1 MRERIYSILIKEFL
15 QGFRDP
21 KMKGVI
27 FIAPIIQLLL
37 FGYAVSTDVKH
48 VATAVYDLDQTRE
61 SRDLLSRF
69 FASGYFQPKKH
80 VTHASQ
86 IRDLLDHGKVSA
98 AIQINRGFASALSS
112 HQKVP
117 IQVIVDGTDSN
128 TATVTIS
135 YAAQIVRDYN
145 KYLVLEAIG
154 LPTGTLLNRG
164 IDLQSRVWFNINLES
179 RMFYLPGV
187 IALIGM
193 LITLMLT
200 SMAIVREREIGTME
214 QLMVT
219 PLRPFELILGKLL
232 PFALIALFDM
242 TLITAVAVFWFE
254 VPIKGSLLLLF
265 VSMLLFLLP
274 SLGIGLFI
282 STISTTQQQAM
293 MTTFFFFFPAN
304 LLSGFAF
311 PIENMPEIVQWITYA
326 NPLRYFLVIIRG
338 IFLKGIGA
346 DLLWP
351 QMVALGVLGIIVLVL
366 SALRFTKRLE

>member
-1 MRERIYSILIKEFL
+1 MWERIYHILLKEFL
-15 QGFRDP
+15 QVFRDP

-27 FIAPIIQLLL
+27 FIAPIIQLLI
-37 FGYAVSTDVKH
+37 FGYAVSTDVKN
-48 VATAVYDLDQTRE
+48 VATAVYDLDQTQQSRE
-61 SRDLLSRF
+61 LLSRF

-80 VTHASQ
+80 VTHVSQ
-86 IRDLLDHGKVSA
+86 IRNLMDHGKVST
-98 AIQINRGFASALSS
+98 AIQINKGFASALSS

-117 IQVIVDGTDSN
+117 IQMIVDGTDSN

-135 YAAQIVRDYN
+135 YAAQIVRDFN
-145 KYLVLEAIG
+145 KNLELEAIG

-187 IALIGM
+187 VALIGM

-214 QLMVT
+214 QLIVT
-219 PLRPFELILGKLL
+219 PLRPVELILGKLL

-242 TLITAVAVFWFE
+242 TLITTVAAFWFE
-254 VPIKGSLLLLF
+254 VPIKGSLLLLLA
-265 VSMLLFLLP
+265 SMVLFLLP

-311 PIENMPEIVQWITYA
+311 PIENMPEIVQWITYL

-338 IFLKGIGA
+338 IFLKGVGA
-346 DLLWP
+346 EILWP
-351 QMVALGVLGIIVLVL
+351 QMVALGALGIIVLGL

>member
-1 MRERIYSILIKEFL
+1 MWERIYHILLKEFL
-15 QGFRDP
+15 QVFRDP

-27 FIAPIIQLLL
+27 FIAPIIQLLI
-37 FGYAVSTDVKH
+37 FGYAVSTDVKN
-48 VATAVYDLDQTRE
+48 VATAVYDLDQTQQSRE
-61 SRDLLSRF
+61 LLSRF

-80 VTHASQ
+80 VTHVSQ
-86 IRDLLDHGKVSA
+86 IRNLMDHGKVSA
-98 AIQINRGFASALSS
+98 VIQINKGFASALSS

-117 IQVIVDGTDSN
+117 IQMIVDGTDSN

-135 YAAQIVRDYN
+135 YAAQIVRDFN
-145 KYLVLEAIG
+145 KNLELEAIG

-187 IALIGM
+187 VALIGM

-214 QLMVT
+214 QLIVT
-219 PLRPFELILGKLL
+219 PLRPVELILGKLL

-242 TLITAVAVFWFE
+242 TLITTVAAFWFE
-254 VPIKGSLLLLF
+254 VPIKGSLLLLLA
-265 VSMLLFLLP
+265 SMVLFLLP

-311 PIENMPEIVQWITYA
+311 PIENMPEIVQWITYL

-338 IFLKGIGA
+338 IFLKGVGA
-346 DLLWP
+346 EILWP
-351 QMVALGVLGIIVLVL
+351 QMVALGALGIIVLGL

>member
-1 MRERIYSILIKEFL
+1 
-15 QGFRDP
+15 
-21 KMKGVI
+21 
-27 FIAPIIQLLL
+27 
-37 FGYAVSTDVKH
+37 
-48 VATAVYDLDQTRE
+48 
-61 SRDLLSRF
+61 
-69 FASGYFQPKKH
+69 
-80 VTHASQ
+80 VTHISQ
-86 IRDLLDHGKVSA
+86 IRDLLDHGKVST

-117 IQVIVDGTDSN
+117 IQMIVDGTDSN

-145 KYLVLEAIG
+145 RNLELEAIG
-154 LPTGTLLNRG
+154 LPTGAPLNRG
-164 IDLQSRVWFNINLES
+164 VDLESRVWFNINLES

-214 QLMVT
+214 QLIVT
-219 PLRPFELILGKLL
+219 PLRPVELILGKLL

-242 TLITAVAVFWFE
+242 TLITTVAAFWFE
-254 VPIKGSLLLLF
+254 VPIKGSLPLLF
-265 VSMLLFLLP
+265 ASMVLFLLP

-311 PIENMPEIVQWITYA
+311 PIENMPEVVQWITYL

-338 IFLKGIGA
+338 IFLKGVGA
-346 DLLWP
+346 EILWP
-351 QMVALGVLGIIVLVL
+351 QMVSLGALGIIVLGL

>member
-1 MRERIYSILIKEFL
+1 MWVRIYHILLKEFL

-21 KMKGVI
+21 RMKGVI
-27 FIAPIIQLLL
+27 FIAPVIQLLL
-37 FGYAVSTDVKH
+37 FGYAVSTDVRN
-48 VATAVYDLDQTRE
+48 VSTAVYDLDQTRE
-61 SRDLLSRF
+61 SRELLSRF
-69 FASGYFQPKKH
+69 FSSGYFQAKEE
-80 VTHASQ
+80 VTHVSR
-86 IRDLLDHGKVSA
+86 IRNLMDRGKVSA
-98 AIQINRGFASALSS
+98 AIQINRGFASALAS
-112 HQKVP
+112 HQKIP
-117 IQVIVDGTDSN
+117 IQLIVDGTDSN
-128 TATVTIS
+128 TATVTVS

-145 KYLVLEAIG
+145 KDLELEAIG
-154 LPTGTLLNRG
+154 LPEGTALSKG
-164 IDLQSRVWFNINLES
+164 IDLRSRTWFNINLES

-219 PLRPFELILGKLL
+219 PLRPIELILGKLL

-254 VPIKGSLLLLF
+254 VPIKGSLFLLLA
-265 VSMLLFLLP
+265 SMLLFLLP

-311 PIENMPEIVQWITYA
+311 PIENMPEIVQWITYV

-338 IFLKGIGA
+338 IFLKGIGT

-351 QMVALGVLGIIVLVL
+351 NMLGLGVLGALVL
-366 SALRFTKRLE
+366 TLSSLRFTKRLG

>member
-1 MRERIYSILIKEFL
+1 MWERIYPILIKEFL
-15 QGFRDP
+15 QGLRDP

-37 FGYAVSTDVKH
+37 FGYAVSTDVKQ
-48 VATAVYDLDQTRE
+48 VATAVYDLDQTQE

-80 VTHASQ
+80 VTHISQ
-86 IRDLLDHGKVSA
+86 IRDLLDHGKVST

-117 IQVIVDGTDSN
+117 IQMIVDGTDSN

-145 KYLVLEAIG
+145 RNLELEAIG
-154 LPTGTLLNRG
+154 LPTGAPLNRG
-164 IDLQSRVWFNINLES
+164 VDLESRVWFNINLES

-214 QLMVT
+214 QLIVT
-219 PLRPFELILGKLL
+219 PLRPVELILGKLL

-242 TLITAVAVFWFE
+242 TLITTVAAFWFE
-254 VPIKGSLLLLF
+254 VPIKGSLPLLF
-265 VSMLLFLLP
+265 ASMVLFLLP

-311 PIENMPEIVQWITYA
+311 PIENMPEIVQWFTYL

-346 DLLWP
+346 GILWP
-351 QMVALGVLGIIVLVL
+351 QMVALGALGIIVLGL
-366 SALRFTKRLE
+366 SALRFTKRLG

>member
-1 MRERIYSILIKEFL
+1 MWVRIYHVLLKEFL

-21 KMKGVI
+21 RMKGVI
-27 FIAPIIQLLL
+27 FIAPIVQLLL
-37 FGYAVSTDVKH
+37 FGYAVSTDVRN
-48 VATAVYDLDQTRE
+48 VPTAVYDLDQTRQ
-61 SRDLLSRF
+61 SRELLSRF
-69 FASGYFQPKKH
+69 FASGYFQPKEY
-80 VTHASQ
+80 VTHVSQ
-86 IRDLLDHGKVSA
+86 IRNLIDHGKVSA
-98 AIQINRGFASALSS
+98 AIQINRGFASVLAS
-112 HQKVP
+112 HQKTP

-128 TATVTIS
+128 TATVTIA

-145 KYLVLEAIG
+145 RDLELEATG
-154 LPTGTLLNRG
+154 LPEGTALSRG
-164 IDLQSRVWFNINLES
+164 IDLRNRTWFNINLES

-214 QLMVT
+214 QLMVS
-219 PLRPFELILGKLL
+219 PLRPIELILGKLL

-242 TLITAVAVFWFE
+242 ILITAVAVFWFE
-254 VPIKGSLLLLF
+254 VPIKGNLFLLL

-326 NPLRYFLVIIRG
+326 NPLRYFLAIIRG
-338 IFLKGIGA
+338 IFLKGIGVN
-346 DLLWP
+346 LLWP
-351 QMVALGVLGIIVLVL
+351 QMVALGALGIIVLGL
-366 SALRFTKRLE
+366 SALRFAKRLE

>member
-1 MRERIYSILIKEFL
+1 MWERIYSILVKEFL
-15 QGFRDP
+15 QGLRDP

-37 FGYAVSTDVKH
+37 FGYAVSTDVKQ

-80 VTHASQ
+80 VTHISQ
-86 IRDLLDHGKVSA
+86 IRDLLDHGKVST

-117 IQVIVDGTDSN
+117 IQMIVDGTDSN

-145 KYLVLEAIG
+145 KDLELEAIG
-154 LPTGTLLNRG
+154 LPTGTLLKRG
-164 IDLQSRVWFNINLES
+164 ISLQSRVWFNINLES

-219 PLRPFELILGKLL
+219 PLRPIELILGKLL

-254 VPIKGSLLLLF
+254 VPIKGSIFLLF

-351 QMVALGVLGIIVLVL
+351 QMVALGALGITVLGL

>member
-1 MRERIYSILIKEFL
+1 MWERIYHILLKEFL
-15 QGFRDP
+15 QVFRDP

-27 FIAPIIQLLL
+27 FIAPIIQLLI
-37 FGYAVSTDVKH
+37 FGYAVSTDVKN
-48 VATAVYDLDQTRE
+48 VATAVYDLDQTQQSRE
-61 SRDLLSRF
+61 LLSRF

-80 VTHASQ
+80 VTHVSQ
-86 IRDLLDHGKVSA
+86 IRNLMDHGKVSA
-98 AIQINRGFASALSS
+98 AIQINKGFASALSS

-117 IQVIVDGTDSN
+117 IQMIVDGTDSN

-135 YAAQIVRDYN
+135 YAAQIVRDFN
-145 KYLVLEAIG
+145 KNLELEAIG

-187 IALIGM
+187 VALIGM

-214 QLMVT
+214 QLIVT
-219 PLRPFELILGKLL
+219 PLRPVELILGKLL

-242 TLITAVAVFWFE
+242 TLITTVAAFWFE
-254 VPIKGSLLLLF
+254 VPIKGSLLLLLA
-265 VSMLLFLLP
+265 SMVLFLLP

-311 PIENMPEIVQWITYA
+311 PIENMPEIVQWITYL

-338 IFLKGIGA
+338 IFLKGVGA
-346 DLLWP
+346 EILWP
-351 QMVALGVLGIIVLVL
+351 QMVALGALGIIVLGL

>member
-1 MRERIYSILIKEFL
+1 MWERIYSILVKEFL
-15 QGFRDP
+15 QGLRDP

-37 FGYAVSTDVKH
+37 FGYAVSTDVRQ
-48 VATAVYDLDQTRE
+48 VATAIYDLDQTQE

-80 VTHASQ
+80 VTHISQ
-86 IRDLLDHGKVSA
+86 IRDLLDHGKVST
-98 AIQINRGFASALSS
+98 AIQINRGFASALASQ
-112 HQKVP
+112 QKVP
-117 IQVIVDGTDSN
+117 IQMIVDGTDSN

-145 KYLVLEAIG
+145 RNLELEAIG
-154 LPTGTLLNRG
+154 LPTGALLNRG

-214 QLMVT
+214 QLIVT
-219 PLRPFELILGKLL
+219 PLRPVELILGKLL

-242 TLITAVAVFWFE
+242 TLITTVAAFWFE
-254 VPIKGSLLLLF
+254 VPIKGSLPLLF
-265 VSMLLFLLP
+265 ASMVLFLLP

-351 QMVALGVLGIIVLVL
+351 QMVALGTLGIIVLGL

>member
-1 MRERIYSILIKEFL
+1 MWERIYHILLKEFL

-27 FIAPIIQLLL
+27 FIAPIIQLLI
-37 FGYAVSTDVKH
+37 FGYAVSTDVKN
-48 VATAVYDLDQTRE
+48 VATAVYDLDQTQQSRE
-61 SRDLLSRF
+61 LLSRF

-80 VTHASQ
+80 VTHVSQ
-86 IRDLLDHGKVSA
+86 IRNLMDHGKVSA
-98 AIQINRGFASALSS
+98 AIQINKGFASALSS

-117 IQVIVDGTDSN
+117 IQMIVDGTDSN

-135 YAAQIVRDYN
+135 YAAQIVRDFN
-145 KYLVLEAIG
+145 KNLELEAIG

-187 IALIGM
+187 VALIGM

-214 QLMVT
+214 QLIVT
-219 PLRPFELILGKLL
+219 PLRPVELILGKLL

-242 TLITAVAVFWFE
+242 TLITTVAAFWFE
-254 VPIKGSLLLLF
+254 VPIKGSLLLLLA
-265 VSMLLFLLP
+265 SMVLFLLP

-311 PIENMPEIVQWITYA
+311 PIENMPEIVQWITYL

-338 IFLKGIGA
+338 IFLKGVGA
-346 DLLWP
+346 EILWP
-351 QMVALGVLGIIVLVL
+351 QMVALGALGIIVLGL

>member
-1 MRERIYSILIKEFL
+1 MWERIYSILVKEFL

-27 FIAPIIQLLL
+27 FIAPIIQLLI
-37 FGYAVSTDVKH
+37 FGYAVSTDVKN
-48 VATAVYDLDQTRE
+48 VATAVYDLDQTQQSRE
-61 SRDLLSRF
+61 LLSRF

-80 VTHASQ
+80 VTHVSQ
-86 IRDLLDHGKVSA
+86 IRNLMDHGKVSA
-98 AIQINRGFASALSS
+98 AIQINKGFASALSS

-117 IQVIVDGTDSN
+117 IQMIVDGTDSN

-145 KYLVLEAIG
+145 KNLELEAIG

-187 IALIGM
+187 VALIGM

-214 QLMVT
+214 QLIVT
-219 PLRPFELILGKLL
+219 PLRPVELILGKLL

-242 TLITAVAVFWFE
+242 TLITTVAAFWFE

-265 VSMLLFLLP
+265 ASMVLFLLP

-311 PIENMPEIVQWITYA
+311 PIENMPEIVQWITYL

-346 DLLWP
+346 EILWP
-351 QMVALGVLGIIVLVL
+351 QMVALGALGIIVLGL